1 MTVNR
6 QYDFTDSPSEN
17 DKRRPASQ
25 PTERHDTTQPTC
37 RSCAIGPAWAA
48 TRMTGD
54 AQAITADT
62 VASEDERSIDIE
74 SIGEGIRR
82 ERLRRGLTL
91 AQLAAQVNL
100 TVSALSQIERGAS
113 DPSISSLRRI
123 AGAFDVPMF
132 QFMIGGAQREIVVRR
147 DRRTKL
153 NFPDRVLEYELVSAD
168 TSGEFEVLALA
179 IAPGGSTGA
188 APSGHASEECAVV
201 LTGEVIAEVAGQSYS
216 LGAGDSIK
224 IHRELPHR
232 FLNESD
238 RDADLLIIISPPT
251 F

>member
-1 MTVNR
+1 
-6 QYDFTDSPSEN
+6 
-17 DKRRPASQ
+17 
-25 PTERHDTTQPTC
+25 
-37 RSCAIGPAWAA
+37 
-48 TRMTGD
+48 MTGD
-54 AQAITADT
+54 AQAVLAGSDDDRTP
-62 VASEDERSIDIE
+62 DIE

-91 AQLAAQVNL
+91 AQLATQVNL

-132 QFMIGGAQREIVVRR
+132 QFMVGTAQREIVVRK

-153 NFPDRVLEYELVSAD
+153 NFPDRDLEYELVSAD
-168 TSGEFEVLALA
+168 TSGEFEVLSLT

-188 APSGHASEECAVV
+188 APNSHASEECAVV
-201 LTGEVIAEVAGQSYS
+201 LNGEVVAEVAGQSYA

-224 IHRELPHR
+224 IHRELLHR
-232 FLNESD
+232 FLNVSTK
-238 RDADLLIIISPPT
+238 DADVLIIISPPT

>member
-1 MTVNR
+1 
-6 QYDFTDSPSEN
+6 
-17 DKRRPASQ
+17 
-25 PTERHDTTQPTC
+25 
-37 RSCAIGPAWAA
+37 
-48 TRMTGD
+48 MTGD
-54 AQAITADT
+54 ARLIVESAT
-62 VASEDERSIDIE
+62 SEDDRPADIE

-91 AQLAAQVNL
+91 AQLASQVNL

-123 AGAFDVPMF
+123 AGAFEVPMF
-132 QFMIGGAQREIVVRR
+132 QFMVGGVQREIVVRR

-153 NFPDRVLEYELVSAD
+153 NFPDRILEYELVSAD
-168 TSGEFEVLALA
+168 TFGEFEVLSLA
-179 IAPGGSTGA
+179 ISPGGSTGA
-188 APSGHASEECAVV
+188 VPSGHASEECALV
-201 LTGEVIAEVAGQSYS
+201 LTGEVVAEVAGQTYT

-224 IHRELPHR
+224 IHRELLHR

-238 RDADLLIIISPPT
+238 QDAEVLIIISPPT

>member
-1 MTVNR
+1 MIAETSN
-6 QYDFTDSPSEN
+6 E
-17 DKRRPASQ
+17 
-25 PTERHDTTQPTC
+25 
-37 RSCAIGPAWAA
+37 
-48 TRMTGD
+48 
-54 AQAITADT
+54 
-62 VASEDERSIDIE
+62 SEDDRAPDSG

-91 AQLAAQVNL
+91 AQLATQVNL

-123 AGAFDVPMF
+123 AQAFDVPMF
-132 QFMIGGAQREIVVRR
+132 HFMVGTAQRDIVVRR

-153 NFPDRVLEYELVSAD
+153 TFPDRDLEYELVSAD

-179 IAPGGSTGA
+179 IAPGGSTSA
-188 APSGHASEECAVV
+188 AASSHSSEECALVLRGQVV
-201 LTGEVIAEVAGQSYS
+201 AEVAGRTYQ

-232 FLNESD
+232 FVNESD
-238 RDADLLIIISPPT
+238 ADADVIIIISPPT

>member
-1 MTVNR
+1 MR
-6 QYDFTDSPSEN
+6 
-17 DKRRPASQ
+17 
-25 PTERHDTTQPTC
+25 C
-37 RSCAIGPAWAA
+37 REGNIV
-48 TRMTGD
+48 TGD
-54 AQAITADT
+54 AQVVVGAT
-62 VASEDERSIDIE
+62 DERTPDIE

-132 QFMIGGAQREIVVRR
+132 QFMVGTAQREIVVRK

-153 NFPDRVLEYELVSAD
+153 NFPDRELEYELVSAD
-168 TSGEFEVLALA
+168 TSGEFEVLSLT

-188 APSGHASEECAVV
+188 LPNSHASEECALV
-201 LTGEVIAEVAGQSYS
+201 LSGEVVAEVAGQSYA

-224 IHRELPHR
+224 IHRELLHR
-232 FLNESD
+232 FVNVSTD
-238 RDADLLIIISPPT
+238 NADVLIIISPPT

>member
-1 MTVNR
+1 V
-6 QYDFTDSPSEN
+6 
-17 DKRRPASQ
+17 
-25 PTERHDTTQPTC
+25 
-37 RSCAIGPAWAA
+37 
-48 TRMTGD
+48 TGD
-54 AQAITADT
+54 AHAIVDNLPA
-62 VASEDERSIDIE
+62 EDERPIDIE

-91 AQLAAQVNL
+91 AQLASQVNL

-123 AGAFDVPMF
+123 AQAFDVPMF
-132 QFMIGGAQREIVVRR
+132 QFMIGSAQREIVVRR

-168 TSGEFEVLALA
+168 TSGEFEVLSLA

-201 LTGEVIAEVAGQSYS
+201 VTGDVIAEVAGQTYALS
-216 LGAGDSIK
+216 AGDSIK
-224 IHRELPHR
+224 IHRELLHR
-232 FLNESD
+232 FLNETD
-238 RDADLLIIISPPT
+238 RDAELLIIISPPT

>member
-1 MTVNR
+1 
-6 QYDFTDSPSEN
+6 
-17 DKRRPASQ
+17 
-25 PTERHDTTQPTC
+25 
-37 RSCAIGPAWAA
+37 
-48 TRMTGD
+48 MTGD
-54 AQAITADT
+54 AVVVPDT
-62 VASEDERSIDIE
+62 TTVVPDEERIPDATG
-74 SIGEGIRR
+74 IGDGIRR

-91 AQLAAQVNL
+91 AQLAIQVNL

-123 AGAFDVPMF
+123 AQAFDVPMF
-132 QFMIGGAQREIVVRR
+132 QFLIGTFQREIVVRR

-168 TSGEFEVLALA
+168 TSGEFEVLSLV

-188 APSGHASEECAVV
+188 APTGHASEECAVV
-201 LTGEVIAEVAGQSYS
+201 LSGDVIAEVAGQTYN

-224 IHRELPHR
+224 IHRELLHR
-232 FLNESD
+232 FLNVTNT
-238 RDADLLIIISPPT
+238 DAEVLIIISPPT

>member
-1 MTVNR
+1 MTGTVEVVADN
-6 QYDFTDSPSEN
+6 QDES
-17 DKRRPASQ
+17 RPA
-25 PTERHDTTQPTC
+25 D
-37 RSCAIGPAWAA
+37 
-48 TRMTGD
+48 
-54 AQAITADT
+54 
-62 VASEDERSIDIE
+62 VE

-91 AQLAAQVNL
+91 AQLAGQVNL

-132 QFMIGGAQREIVVRR
+132 QFMVGTAQREIVVRR

-153 NFPDRVLEYELVSAD
+153 NFADRLLEYELVSAD
-168 TSGEFEVLALA
+168 TSGEFEVLSLT
-179 IAPGGSTGA
+179 IAAGGSTGA
-188 APSGHASEECAVV
+188 TATSHVSEECTLV
-201 LTGEVIAEVAGQSYS
+201 LSGEVVAEVAGQTYN
-216 LGAGDSIK
+216 LAVGDSIK

-232 FLNESD
+232 FLNVTSEP
-238 RDADLLIIISPPT
+238 ADVLIIISPPT

>member
-1 MTVNR
+1 
-6 QYDFTDSPSEN
+6 
-17 DKRRPASQ
+17 
-25 PTERHDTTQPTC
+25 
-37 RSCAIGPAWAA
+37 
-48 TRMTGD
+48 MTGD
-54 AQAITADT
+54 VQVATGTSTSGDEERVPDT
-62 VASEDERSIDIE
+62 S

-91 AQLAAQVNL
+91 AQLAIQVNL

-123 AGAFDVPMF
+123 AQAFDVPMF
-132 QFMIGGAQREIVVRR
+132 QFLVGSAQREIVVRR

-168 TSGEFEVLALA
+168 TSGEFEVLSLA
-179 IAPGGSTGA
+179 IKPGGSTGA
-188 APSGHASEECAVV
+188 QPSTHASEECAVV
-201 LTGEVIAEVAGQSYS
+201 LRGDVVAEVAGQLYALSV
-216 LGAGDSIK
+216 GDSVK

-232 FLNESD
+232 FVNESD
-238 RDADLLIIISPPT
+238 ADAEVLIIISPPT